1 MRLFRNYR
9 FITRWYFS
17 SFSVLLKVK
26 VSLTGILLPVLL
38 QLLHSISK
46 CFSIHN
52 LISLQVS
59 FRLSCIP

>member
-9 FITRWYFS
+9 FVARWYLS
-17 SFSVLLKVK
+17 SFSILFKVK

-38 QLLHSISK
+38 QLLHPISK
-46 CFSIHN
+46 CLSVHN